1 MVSHFRRLP
10 LDNKMLPAHLT
21 QFFAHA
27 LQLVHDKQIHFH
39 LISIFLFGSDHSVI
53 FLFVPYLF
61 SPISFLALCQGNSW
75 VAKRQ
80 SVPLAAGTRMN
91 QVGPFSCSLGEIWI

>member
-1 MVSHFRRLP
+1 M
-10 LDNKMLPAHLT
+10 
-21 QFFAHA
+21 
-27 LQLVHDKQIHFH
+27 HDKQMHFH
-39 LISIFLFGSDHSVI
+39 LISIFLFRSDHSVI

-61 SPISFLALCQGNSW
+61 SYLFSGRCQGNSW

-91 QVGPFSCSLGEIWI
+91 QVGPFSYRFGGDLDLRFSRFFSLQK